1 MVQALRLVSIERGHD
16 PREFAL
22 IAFGGAGPLHELHVA
37 TYDSTNVFVF
47 TCYVTLLCSVIEI
60 LIQAI
65 V

>member
-37 TYDSTNVFVF
+37 TYDSIGPSKYFCF
-47 TCYVTLLCSVIEI
+47 HLLRYTV
-60 LIQAI
+60 